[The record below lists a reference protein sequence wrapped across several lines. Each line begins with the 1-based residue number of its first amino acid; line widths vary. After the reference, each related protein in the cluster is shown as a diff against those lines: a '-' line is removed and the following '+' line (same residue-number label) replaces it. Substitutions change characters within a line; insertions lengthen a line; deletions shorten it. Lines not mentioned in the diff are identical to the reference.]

1 MDPIDRQAVL
11 DEFPDD
17 HLVWDTFDG
26 YVAPHFVRKIIKAL
40 PSAQP
45 EPQWIPCNE
54 RLPENKSFILTTIR
68 VPGKHARVR
77 SGFYDSGLF
86 MNDNGDTWNITE
98 KRVTAWMPLPEPYK
112 RGK

>member
-1 MDPIDRQAVL
+1 MDDLISRQAVL
-11 DEFPDD
+11 SLPKNTTKTLGGEIVSESVEISDIEE
-17 HLVWDTFDG
+17 
-26 YVAPHFVRKIIKAL
+26 L
-40 PSAQP
+40 PSVQP

-54 RLPENKSFILTTIR
+54 RLPENESFVLTTIR
-68 VPGKHARVR
+68 VPGKHSRVR

-86 MNDNGDTWNITE
+86 MIDNGDTWNIRE